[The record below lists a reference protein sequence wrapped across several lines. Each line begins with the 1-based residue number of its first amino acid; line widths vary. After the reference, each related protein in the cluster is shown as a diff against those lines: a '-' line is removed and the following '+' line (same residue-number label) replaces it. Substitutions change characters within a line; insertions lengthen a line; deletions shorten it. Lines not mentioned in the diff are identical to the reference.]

1 MKIAVS
7 SQNFRT
13 ITGHAGKAQRFLIY
27 QVNSNGEVVELE
39 RLEIPQEMT
48 FHELRGSEVVAH
60 PLDQVKVL
68 ITGGAGVHFVQCL
81 AQRGIEVCITAE
93 SEPLQAIRGFL
104 TNSLVPQTS
113 SSCDCHDHHH
123 SV

>member
-13 ITGHAGKAQRFLIY
+13 ITGHAGKTRRFLIY
-27 QVNSNGEVVELE
+27 EANSNSEPAELE

-48 FHELRGSEVVAH
+48 FHELRGSEVVEH

-68 ITGGAGVHFVQCL
+68 ITGGAGPHFVQRL
-81 AQRGIEVCITAE
+81 EQRGIQVCITGE
-93 SEPLQAIRGFL
+93 TDPLQAVKDFL
-104 TNSLVPQTS
+104 ANTLVMENH
-113 SSCDCHDHHH
+113 CNHHDHSH
-123 SV
+123 

>member
-13 ITGHAGKAQRFLIY
+13 VTGHAGKARRFLIY
-27 QVNSNGEVVELE
+27 QVNSDGEAIESE

-48 FHELRGSEVVAH
+48 FHELHGNEVVAH

-68 ITGGAGVHFVQCL
+68 ITGGAGGHFVQRL
-81 AQRGIEVCITAE
+81 AQRGIQVCITPETDPA
-93 SEPLQAIRGFL
+93 QAIKGFL
-104 TNSLVPQTS
+104 TNTLVTQT
-113 SSCDCHDHHH
+113 SCDCHDHHP
-123 SV
+123 SA